1 MTDLNEEENGSG
13 EGIRKVMST
22 IREVGGG
29 GGRSRGKSNRHW
41 TRREG
46 ENKRRK
52 AKGKRGEMKQEW
64 KRKRREEKKTE

>member
-29 GGRSRGKSNRHW
+29 GGRSRGNQIG
-41 TRREG
+41 TGREG
-46 ENKRRK
+46 KEKI
-52 AKGKRGEMKQEW
+52 
-64 KRKRREEKKTE
+64 REEKRKGNGEK